1 MKTTITEKDGKI
13 ILAVEGELDTDTCAQ
28 FKEDIEPL
36 MNSAPKAVEVDM
48 KDLAYISSKALR
60 ILVSLQQSVLA
71 AGGTLAATNVAPGV
85 REVFDMTGLSAS
97 FIKE

>member
-1 MKTTITEKDGKI
+1 
-13 ILAVEGELDTDTCAQ
+13 
-28 FKEDIEPL
+28 
-36 MNSAPKAVEVDM
+36 
-48 KDLAYISSKALR
+48 
-60 ILVSLQQSVLA
+60 VLA